1 MSTLRL
7 LAERTVVK
15 VSLLASWQKPAE
27 RTNYQRSFMSKTN
40 GDKAK
45 FHVARK
51 QNIKRRAKGRV
62 LLMSLVGSG
71 STAAAKKPSG
81 LKAAKEKMA
90 E

>member
-1 MSTLRL
+1 
-7 LAERTVVK
+7 
-15 VSLLASWQKPAE
+15 
-27 RTNYQRSFMSKTN
+27 MSKTN

-62 LLMSLVGSG
+62 LLMSLVGSS

-81 LKAAKEKMA
+81 SKAAKEKMA